1 MQKTKCIVVDDE
13 PLAIEVIEN
22 HLSKFEDFEIV
33 AKCNN
38 AVAAF
43 EIIRKKQI
51 DLIFLDIQLPKIT
64 GVDFLKSLR
73 HPPKVIF
80 TTAYRDYAIDAFEL
94 DVIDYLLKPISFER
108 FLQAINKFY
117 EVSGRDLT
125 IYNNHE
131 TVSISSEPYTY
142 IKADK
147 KMYKVY
153 LKDIIYIE
161 ALKDYA
167 KIICEKKSL
176 VTKFPISAFEEKLPE
191 EQFIRIHRSYIV
203 SVAKIEAFNSTE
215 IDIADRQLPIGRS
228 YKNQVLKVLNINEGS
243 I

>member
-1 MQKTKCIVVDDE
+1 MQKTKCIIVDDE

-22 HLSKFEDFEIV
+22 HLSKFEDFEII

-43 EIIRKKQI
+43 EIIRKKNV
-51 DLIFLDIQLPKIT
+51 DLIFLDIQMPKIT
-64 GVDFLKSLR
+64 GVDFLKSLK

-80 TTAYRDYAIDAFEL
+80 TTAYREYAIDAFEL
-94 DVIDYLLKPISFER
+94 DVVDYLLKPISFER
-108 FLQAINKFY
+108 FLQSVNKFY

-125 IYNNHE
+125 IFNSQENQSNF
-131 TVSISSEPYTY
+131 TEPYTY

-176 VTKFPISAFEEKLPE
+176 ITKHPISAFEEKLPSNL
-191 EQFIRIHRSYIV
+191 FIRIHRSFII
-203 SVAKIEAFNSTE
+203 STAKIEAFNSTE